1 MAATDL
7 TISPYTGQNGRDT
20 APVNRL
26 NLGCGRKHRSDAI
39 NVDRVAS
46 VEPDIVHD
54 LDVRPWPFEDDRFV
68 EVSAID
74 VIEHCADV
82 VATMSEIHRVCR
94 DGAIVHIAVPHFSCA
109 NAFVDPTHRH
119 FFGWS
124 TFDYFT
130 SDHEID
136 FYLPARF
143 KWRRRQIVFMP
154 SLLNK
159 LVWRIANRWP
169 VAYETRWAWIFP
181 AWFLS
186 LELQVLK

>member
-1 MAATDL
+1 MSSHFIA
-7 TISPYTGQNGRDT
+7 QNAGDG

-26 NLGCGRKHRSDAI
+26 NLGCGRKHLSDAI
-39 NVDRVAS
+39 NVDRVAA

-94 DGAIVHIAVPHFSCA
+94 DGAMVHIAVPHFSCA
-109 NAFVDPTHRH
+109 NAFTDPTHSH

-130 SDHEID
+130 SGHEID
-136 FYLPARF
+136 FYSPARF
-143 KWRRRQIVFMP
+143 KLSKRQIVFAP
-154 SLLNK
+154 TLFNK
-159 LVWRIANRWP
+159 VIWRLANRRP
-169 VAYETRWAWIFP
+169 ALYEARWAWIFP

-186 LELQVLK
+186 FELQVLK